1 MQTSSGGA
9 IRSKSCTASPVAA
22 LEVEKAHKAMEDAE
36 AARFMKCKRSGKLVE
51 QVERLIEIDQS
62 WKQIM

>member
-1 MQTSSGGA
+1 
-9 IRSKSCTASPVAA
+9 VAA